1 MDEQGRAAASPW
13 AMPWPA
19 WRQILSRTWQE
30 SSDDNIGLIAA
41 GVAFYGFL
49 AITPLLG
56 ATVLTYGI
64 FAAPDTVV
72 RHMQALAGLLPEAA
86 AISIGQQLLELVQAS
101 DGRKGLGVVIA
112 LGIAL
117 FGARNGAGAILTAL
131 NIAYEEKETRGF
143 IRLTLTALA
152 FTAAMVVAAIVAA
165 AMLALL
171 GSLNE
176 VLAGAPGFVNV
187 LLRIV
192 GYALLAAAGAAGAAL
207 LYRYGPSRHAAKWKW
222 LTPGSI
228 LSAVLWLL
236 LTLGFGLYVANIG
249 RFDATYGSLGAVA
262 AFLTW
267 LYLASYVLLLGA
279 ELNAEIE
286 HQTREDTTV
295 GAPQPLGQR
304 DAWVADHVA
313 GGKDEGEAAPA
324 HPAAPADRQGGAPR
338 PTAAQVPARR
348 SISGLAS
355 AALAGSAL
363 PMLTRSGRRMRGAV
377 LLAAATL
384 LWRRQRR

>member
-19 WRQILSRTWQE
+19 WKQILQRTWTE
-30 SSDDNIGLIAA
+30 SADDNIGLIAA

-64 FAAPDTVV
+64 FAAPDTVI
-72 RHMQALAGLLPEAA
+72 RHMQALAALLPEAA
-86 AISIGQQLLELVQAS
+86 AISIGQQLLELVQTS

-117 FGARNGAGAILTAL
+117 FGARNGAAAILTAL

-152 FTAAMVVAAIVAA
+152 FTAAIVVAAIVAA
-165 AMLALL
+165 AVFALL
-171 GSLNE
+171 GSLNN
-176 VLAGAPGFVNV
+176 LLRGAPGFVQPLLKIAGYV
-187 LLRIV
+187 LLT
-192 GYALLAAAGAAGAAL
+192 AAGALGAAL
-207 LYRYGPSRHAAKWKW
+207 LYRFGPARHAAKWRW
-222 LTPGSI
+222 LTPGSL
-228 LSAVLWLL
+228 LSAVLWLA
-236 LTLGFGLYVANIG
+236 LTLGFGLYVTNIG
-249 RFDATYGSLGAVA
+249 KFDATYGSLGAVA

-313 GGKDEGEAAPA
+313 DDAADAVPA
-324 HPAAPADRQGGAPR
+324 EPVAAEPPA
-338 PTAAQVPARR
+338 VPARPSPR
-348 SISGLAS
+348 GDRPHVSSILVLAS
-355 AALAGSAL
+355 GALA
-363 PMLTRSGRRMRGAV
+363 AV
-377 LLAAATL
+377 
-384 LWRRQRR
+384 LWRRRRRARVSPAR